1 LKILSG
7 LKNRSELLKKE
18 IKAVYLA
25 YRHPGMPLLPKIIV
39 LIAAGY
45 ALSPIDLIPDFI
57 PVLGYVDDII
67 ILPALIALAV
77 KVIPPEIMNEC
88 RIKAGENN
96 FILKKNM
103 AAAVII
109 VVIWILITA
118 FFAYKI
124 FRRTDI

>member
-1 LKILSG
+1 
-7 LKNRSELLKKE
+7 
-18 IKAVYLA
+18 
-25 YRHPGMPLLPKIIV
+25 MPLLPKIIV